1 MSLPSLNKV
10 IIIIIIIIIIIT
22 ILEFELHTYVSESFR
37 IQRLDALNKNTVPSP
52 NYCC

>member
-22 ILEFELHTYVSESFR
+22 ILEFELHT
-37 IQRLDALNKNTVPSP
+37 
-52 NYCC
+52 